1 MGGRPTYGLAGR
13 GNVVPDALRL
23 AIVSGRL
30 ALAVVRSGLSRSDIS
45 RRSGVSETA
54 ISRYV
59 RGERM
64 VSSHALVSLCEV
76 LDVSAD
82 WILGL
87 DPETRSRFR
96 KAVGPQHRGSG

>member
-1 MGGRPTYGLAGR
+1 M
-13 GNVVPDALRL
+13 PDALRL
-23 AIVSGRL
+23 SIVSGRL
-30 ALAVVRSGLSRSDIS
+30 AYVIVRSGLSRSEIA

-64 VSSHALVSLCEV
+64 VSTHALVSLCEV

-87 DPETRSRFR
+87 DADTLARFR
-96 KAVGPQHRGSG
+96 KAVGPYRGSG